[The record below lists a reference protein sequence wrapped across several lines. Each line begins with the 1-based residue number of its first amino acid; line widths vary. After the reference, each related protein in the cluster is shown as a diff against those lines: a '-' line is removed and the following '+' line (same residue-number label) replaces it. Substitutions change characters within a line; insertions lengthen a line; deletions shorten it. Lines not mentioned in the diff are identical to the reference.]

1 MKIAIIGSGYW
12 GPKLVKNFY
21 AIPEI
26 SIKYIN
32 TKKIQPISNG
42 NCFSI
47 SRQD

>member
-26 SIKYIN
+26 VLVFLDRTDNYFLAY
-32 TKKIQPISNG
+32 Q
-42 NCFSI
+42 
-47 SRQD
+47 

>member
-26 SIKYIN
+26 PLN
-32 TKKIQPISNG
+32 TSVI
-42 NCFSI
+42 
-47 SRQD
+47 